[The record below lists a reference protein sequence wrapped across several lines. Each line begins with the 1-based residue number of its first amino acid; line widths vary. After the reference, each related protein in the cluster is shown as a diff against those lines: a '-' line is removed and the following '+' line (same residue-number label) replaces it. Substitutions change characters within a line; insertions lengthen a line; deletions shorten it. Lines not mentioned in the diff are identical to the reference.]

1 MLKVR
6 SFTAELVTALL
17 LLAAI
22 AALFAHTFS
31 FAPSPVR
38 GYPGAGFFPRLA
50 LIGAGLFTLAWIG
63 LLLIGGKE
71 NRTSDEEDPTEFD
84 FELKD
89 YAISIAAVLAYVF
102 ALDVVGFEISTF
114 LLLAVLL
121 LPRIGP
127 VAAIVAGLLT
137 TAVLYGTFVLLLNV
151 SVPLQFLPSYIRF

>member
-38 GYPGAGFFPRLA
+38 GYAGAGFFPRLA
-50 LIGAGLFTLAWIG
+50 LIGSGLFTLAWIG
-63 LLLIGGKE
+63 LLLTGRKE
-71 NRTSDEEDPTEFD
+71 NSDSDEAAEFD

-89 YAISIAAVLAYVF
+89 YVISIVAVLAYVF
-102 ALDVVGFEISTF
+102 ALDIVGFEISTF
-114 LLLAVLL
+114 LLLALLL

-127 VAAIVAGLLT
+127 VAAIVSGLVT
-137 TAVLYGTFVLLLNV
+137 TAVLYSIFVLLLNV
-151 SVPLQFLPSYIRF
+151 SVPLHFLPSYVRF